1 MEYSVFID
9 GAEGTAGLGIHE
21 RFKKRNDIEII
32 NIHESQK
39 KDIGERVKRIKEAD
53 VTFLCLP
60 DNAAKEIVKH
70 LPAGIRIIDTSSAH
84 RTDPGWI
91 YGMPELCERQ
101 RELIR
106 KSFRVTNPGCHAT
119 GFILLIRPLIDK
131 GIISHSCPLCGISV
145 TGYSGGGKKMIEH
158 YTENE
163 KSLVRAGP
171 GQYALFQDHKHLPE
185 MTVMT
190 GLTKIPAFSPVIGCN
205 HSGMA
210 VSVTL
215 HKSLFLKTVTVSEM
229 TGIYEERYAAEPLI
243 TLVDKPPE
251 SGYIYAGE
259 MAGKNDLKIYILGN
273 DERVLLTAVFDN
285 LGKGASAAAL
295 QNMNIMLGEEETKG
309 LL

>member
-1 MEYSVFID
+1 MLYSVFID
-9 GAEGTAGLGIHE
+9 GAEGTTGLGIHE
-21 RFKKRNDIEII
+21 RFKKRKDIKII

-39 KDIGERVKRIKEAD
+39 KDIAERVNRIKEAD

-60 DNAAKEIVKH
+60 DNAAREIVKH
-70 LPAGIRIIDTSSAH
+70 VPSGSRIIDTSSAH
-84 RTDPGWI
+84 RTDPEWI
-91 YGMPELCERQ
+91 YGMPELCGHQ

-106 KSFRVTNPGCHAT
+106 NSFRVANPGCHAT
-119 GFILLIRPLIDK
+119 GFILLVRPLIDN
-131 GIISHSCPLCGISV
+131 GIISQSCPLCAMSV

-158 YTENE
+158 YTSNE
-163 KSLVRAGP
+163 KSLMREGP

-190 GLTKIPAFSPVIGCN
+190 GLAKKPAFSPVTGCN

-215 HKSLFLKTVTVSEM
+215 HKSLFQKKVTASEIM
-229 TGIYEERYAAEPLI
+229 GIYEERYAAEPFIALSG
-243 TLVDKPPE
+243 KPPE

-285 LGKGASAAAL
+285 LGKGASAAAV